1 MKKEDVILFMNNVQ
15 NTKKT
20 RIDKIHDKIIN
31 CLSVED
37 LLYLKRYCSK
47 HWYNNLYKFLWLD
60 NFICKFK

>member
-1 MKKEDVILFMNNVQ
+1 MKKEDVILFMNNTQ

-47 HWYNNLYKFLWLD
+47 H
-60 NFICKFK
+60 